1 MRNKMEDKRKFYII
15 VTIIEEIYS
24 KFSAIFAI
32 LIYWFLLF
40 LIISKLYERSYEI
53 VSFYRIDELS

>member
-32 LIYWFLLF
+32 LIY
-40 LIISKLYERSYEI
+40 
-53 VSFYRIDELS
+53 